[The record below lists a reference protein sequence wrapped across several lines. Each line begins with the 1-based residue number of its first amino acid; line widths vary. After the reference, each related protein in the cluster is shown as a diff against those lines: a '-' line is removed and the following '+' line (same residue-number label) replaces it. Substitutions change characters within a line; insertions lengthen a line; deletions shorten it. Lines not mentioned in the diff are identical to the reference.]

1 MGSIEN
7 LISAINSAIADGK
20 TTVTEKNNV
29 DSKYAT
35 FNSAYA
41 DFNTAVEAANK
52 AIQDTLKGYSDSV
65 LNTANAR

>member
-1 MGSIEN
+1 MTKVNAYGSIEN

-35 FNSAYA
+35 FQQC
-41 DFNTAVEAANK
+41 VCR
-52 AIQDTLKGYSDSV
+52 L
-65 LNTANAR
+65 